1 MLVADASASLS
12 WFLESP
18 LSTGATRTFNFAK
31 SSLLIVPPIWIYET
45 QNALLKLT
53 RQRRISQDE
62 AHQIRIEFDLIYKR
76 IDRTNDPDMIDRTL
90 EIAKAHMMTFY
101 DASYVELAFRLGLPL
116 ATGDQAE
123 KNAAKALGIK
133 LV

>member
-133 LV
+133 PV